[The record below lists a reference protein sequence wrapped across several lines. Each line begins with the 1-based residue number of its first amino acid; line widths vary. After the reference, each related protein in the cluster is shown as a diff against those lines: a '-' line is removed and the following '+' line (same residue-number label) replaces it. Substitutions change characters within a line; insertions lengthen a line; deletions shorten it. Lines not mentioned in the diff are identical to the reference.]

1 MYKLFLFFILFL
13 SFTKNQAQELSIP
26 FEIIEGFPIVHV
38 SVDGKNHQF
47 VFDTGAFM
55 TCINSEVFPN
65 LPVSKTIEN
74 IGGIGSERKSINAVN
89 FSFNFSN
96 QNYTNQEVLYTD
108 LSSFSKMSCTNL
120 KISGIIGRDIMENY
134 IVEIN
139 PDKKKIVFHTLS
151 TFNENHLI
159 GFTKI
164 KLQKTS
170 APYLPITIEKQKR
183 YVQFDTGSNGGLS
196 TTNYKLENYIK
207 TAQHISYKSKG
218 SSIGIHGV
226 NNDEDI
232 HYKVYNSPLEVGNLA
247 VKNQVFKTSKN
258 DFNNMGFDF
267 SKQFISYLD
276 LKNHKLFIKQVN
288 QNTESIN
295 DTALHNLG
303 FSVNYNVEKEKNM
316 ITILSTRVENLVLGD
331 TLISI
336 NGETPPKNNC
346 EMYSFLR
353 KFFGSK
359 MKIVIERNNKT
370 KEIEIE
376 SV

>member
-13 SFTKNQAQELSIP
+13 SFTKNQAQELSVP
-26 FEIIEGFPIVHV
+26 FEVLYGVPVINITVE
-38 SVDGKNHQF
+38 GKNHQF

-65 LPVSKTIEN
+65 LPISKKIEN
-74 IGGIGSERKSINAVN
+74 IGGIGSERKSMNSAN
-89 FSFNFSN
+89 FSFNFLN
-96 QNYTNQEVLYTD
+96 QNYLNQEVIYTD
-108 LSSFSKMSCTNL
+108 LSLFSKMSCTNL
-120 KISGIIGRDIMENY
+120 KISGIIGRDVMENY

-139 PDKKKIVFHTLS
+139 PDSKKIIFHHHS
-151 TFNENHLI
+151 DFNESQLK

-164 KLQKTS
+164 KLQKKS
-170 APYLPITIEKQKR
+170 PAVPIKIGGETR
-183 YVQFDTGSNGGLS
+183 YALFDTGSAYGIS
-196 TTNYKLENYIK
+196 TTNYKLENFIK

-218 SSIGIHGV
+218 NSIGIHGV

-232 HYKVYNSPLEVGNLA
+232 HYKVYNSPLQVGNLT
-247 VKNQVFKTSKN
+247 VKNQVFETSNN

-295 DTALHNLG
+295 DNALYNIG
-303 FSVNYNVEKEKNM
+303 FSVGYNVEKEKSM
-316 ITILSTRVENLVLGD
+316 ITRLSAKVDNLVPGD

-336 NGETPPKNNC
+336 NGETPPTNNC

-359 MKIVIERNNKT
+359 MKIIIERNNET

-376 SV
+376 PV

>member
-13 SFTKNQAQELSIP
+13 SFTKNRAQELSVP
-26 FEIIEGFPIVHV
+26 FEVLDGVPVINITVE
-38 SVDGKNHQF
+38 GKNHQF
-47 VFDTGAFM
+47 VFDTGAYK

-65 LPVSKTIEN
+65 LPISKKIEN
-74 IGGIGSERKSINAVN
+74 IGGIGSERKSMNAVD
-89 FSFNFSN
+89 FSFNFLN
-96 QNYTNQEVLYTD
+96 QNYLNQEVIYTD
-108 LSSFSKMSCTNL
+108 LSLFSKMSCTNL
-120 KISGIIGRDIMENY
+120 KISGIIGRDVMENY

-139 PDKKKIVFHTLS
+139 PDSKKIIFHHHS
-151 TFNENHLI
+151 DFNESQLK

-164 KLQKTS
+164 KLQKKS
-170 APYLPITIEKQKR
+170 PAVPIKIGGETR
-183 YVQFDTGSNGGLS
+183 YALFDTGSAYGIS

-232 HYKVYNSPLEVGNLA
+232 HYKVYNSPLEVGNLT
-247 VKNQVFKTSKN
+247 VKNQVFETSKN

-295 DTALHNLG
+295 DNALYIIG
-303 FSVNYNVEKEKNM
+303 FSVGYNVEKEKSM
-316 ITILSTRVENLVLGD
+316 ITRLSAKVDNLVPGD

-336 NGETPPKNNC
+336 NGETPPTNNC

-359 MKIVIERNNKT
+359 MKIIIERNNET

>member
-26 FEIIEGFPIVHV
+26 FEIIDGFPIVHV

-55 TCINSEVFPN
+55 TCINSEVFLN

-139 PDKKKIVFHTLS
+139 PDNKKIVFHS
-151 TFNENHLI
+151 PSIFNENHLI

-164 KLQKTS
+164 KLQKTP
-170 APYLPITIEKQKR
+170 APYLPITIGKQKR
-183 YVQFDTGSNGGLS
+183 YVQFDTGRNGGLS
-196 TTNYKLENYIK
+196 TTDFKLNKYIEK
-207 TAQHISYKSKG
+207 KQHISYHTKG
-218 SSIGIHGV
+218 NSYGIHGV
-226 NNDEDI
+226 NNDKDL
-232 HYKVYNSPLEVGNLA
+232 HYKIYNAEIQIESLNVT
-247 VKNQVFKTSKN
+247 NQVFKTSKN

-303 FSVNYNVEKEKNM
+303 FSVNYNIEKEKNM

-336 NGETPPKNNC
+336 NGETPPTNNC

-359 MKIVIERNNKT
+359 MKIVIERNNET

>member
-13 SFTKNQAQELSIP
+13 SFTKNEAQELSIP

-38 SVDGKNHQF
+38 SVDGENHQF

-55 TCINSEVFPN
+55 TCINSEVFLN

-96 QNYTNQEVLYTD
+96 QNYTNEEVLYTD

-139 PDKKKIVFHTLS
+139 PDNKKIVFHS
-151 TFNENHLI
+151 PSIFNENHLI

-164 KLQKTS
+164 KLQKTP
-170 APYLPITIEKQKR
+170 APYLPITIGKQKR
-183 YVQFDTGSNGGLS
+183 YVQFDTGRNGGLS
-196 TTNYKLENYIK
+196 TTDFKLNKYIEK
-207 TAQHISYKSKG
+207 KQHISYHTKG
-218 SSIGIHGV
+218 NSYGLHGV
-226 NNDEDI
+226 NNDKDL
-232 HYKVYNSPLEVGNLA
+232 HYKIYNAEIQIESLNVT
-247 VKNQVFKTSKN
+247 NQVFKTSKN

-336 NGETPPKNNC
+336 NGETPPKKNC

-359 MKIVIERNNKT
+359 MKIVIERNNET

>member
-13 SFTKNQAQELSIP
+13 SFTKNQAQELSVP
-26 FEIIEGFPIVHV
+26 FEIIDGFPIVHV
-38 SVDGKNHQF
+38 SVEGKNHQF

-55 TCINSEVFPN
+55 TCINSEIFPN

-74 IGGIGSERKSINAVN
+74 IGGIGSERRSMNAVK
-89 FSFNFSN
+89 FSFNFLDRKFEN
-96 QNYTNQEVLYTD
+96 KEVIYTD
-108 LSSFSKMSCTNL
+108 LSIATKISCENL
-120 KISGIIGRDIMENY
+120 VLSGIIGRDIMENY

-139 PDKKKIVFHTLS
+139 PDSKKIVFHTPS

-170 APYLPITIEKQKR
+170 DPYLPITIGKQKR
-183 YVQFDTGSNGGLS
+183 YVLFDTGSAYGIS

-232 HYKVYNSPLEVGNLA
+232 HYKVYNSPLEVGNLT
-247 VKNQVFKTSKN
+247 VKNQVFETSKN

-276 LKNHKLFIKQVN
+276 LKDHKLFIKQVN

-295 DTALHNLG
+295 DTALYNIG
-303 FSVNYNVEKEKNM
+303 FSAVYHVEKGKSM
-316 ITILSTRVENLVLGD
+316 ITRLSSKVENLVLGD

-336 NGETPPKNNC
+336 NGETPPTNNC

-359 MKIVIERNNKT
+359 MKIVIERNNET